1 MLDLKLKQKNSEYY
15 QLQMNYMILVF
26 LTKESKTT
34 IAKGM
39 YKIIWT
45 IGSVSLSGISNENA
59 QCKKKSRFL
68 LPA

>member
-1 MLDLKLKQKNSEYY
+1 MNHGILD
-15 QLQMNYMILVF
+15 F
-26 LTKESKTT
+26 LTKEFKTT

-45 IGSVSLSGISNENA
+45 IGSVSLSEISDDNA
-59 QCKKKSRFL
+59 QCRKKSRFL